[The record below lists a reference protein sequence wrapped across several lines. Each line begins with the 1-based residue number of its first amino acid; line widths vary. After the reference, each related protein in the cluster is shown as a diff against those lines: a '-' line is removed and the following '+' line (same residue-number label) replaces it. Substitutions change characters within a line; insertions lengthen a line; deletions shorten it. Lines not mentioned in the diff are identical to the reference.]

1 MGTWSSSTFGNDYAM
16 DWAQDLQE
24 YKNLELIESTLD
36 YVIDNGAAELEA
48 PFGAEALA
56 AVEVL
61 LLLAARDEAVDA
73 AADAAAD
80 AEIGEEIRA
89 WVAARKQKATPY
101 LLGKAAAALELV
113 LAGTSE
119 LDQLWRESDE
129 HAAWRTGVATL
140 QDAVKRRLLA

>member
-61 LLLAARDEAVDA
+61 LLLAARDEAVQNV
-73 AADAAAD
+73 
-80 AEIGEEIRA
+80 AEIGEEIQA

-113 LAGTSE
+113 LAETSE
-119 LDQLWRESDE
+119 LDQLWRESDD
-129 HAAWRTGVATL
+129 HAAWRTGVAAL
-140 QDAVKRRLLA
+140 QDAVQQRLSA

>member
-1 MGTWSSSTFGNDYAM
+1 MGTWSSATFGNDYAM

-36 YVIDNGAAELEA
+36 HVIDNGHGELEA

-61 LLLAARDEAVDA
+61 LLLAARDAPAKIDA
-73 AADAAAD
+73 DID
-80 AEIGEEIRA
+80 DDIRA

-101 LLGKAAAALELV
+101 LLEKAAAALELV
-113 LAGTSE
+113 LAETSE
-119 LDQLWRESDE
+119 LQQLWRESDD
-129 HAAWRTGVATL
+129 HAAWRDSVVAL
-140 QDAVKRRLLA
+140 QDAVKQRLCV

>member
-1 MGTWSSSTFGNDYAM
+1 MGTWSSATFGNDYAM

-36 YVIDNGAAELEA
+36 YVIDNGHGELEA

-61 LLLAARDEAVDA
+61 LLLAARDAA
-73 AADAAAD
+73 LAADDNDDAD
-80 AEIGEEIRA
+80 IDEEIRA

-119 LDQLWRESDE
+119 LEQLWRESDD
-129 HAAWRTGVATL
+129 HAAWRTGVVAL
-140 QDAVKRRLLA
+140 RDAVQQRLLA

>member
-48 PFGAEALA
+48 PVGAEALA

-61 LLLAARDEAVDA
+61 LLLAARDQAVDA
-73 AADAAAD
+73 AAAAT
-80 AEIGEEIRA
+80 EIGEEIRA

-119 LDQLWRESDE
+119 LDQLWRESDD
-129 HAAWRTGVATL
+129 HAAWRTGVAAL
-140 QDAVKRRLLA
+140 QDAVRQRLLA